1 MSSSFMLVMISL
13 VKPSEACGNICLS
26 KIQFLSLS
34 LFFFFGHATQPQR
47 LALPSSLGF
56 MERSRAAARTGLALE
71 RGLEA
76 ALGLGL
82 SPPASPLSSTSL
94 RAFPLNFHEHISF
107 YPRMMRHQ
115 LGQAHVLSFQTTL
128 LGPCD
133 PQLMGL
139 NII

>member
-1 MSSSFMLVMISL
+1 MSKQHEIFAVATPMLACRGAGLPAV
-13 VKPSEACGNICLS
+13 VFQAPEAG
-26 KIQFLSLS
+26 
-34 LFFFFGHATQPQR
+34 
-47 LALPSSLGF
+47 LALQPGLYGAEQSS
-56 MERSRAAARTGLALE
+56 RRTGLALE

-107 YPRMMRHQ
+107 YPRMTRHQ
-115 LGQAHVLSFQTTL
+115 LGQAHILSFQTTL
-128 LGPCD
+128 FGPCD

-139 NII
+139 NVI